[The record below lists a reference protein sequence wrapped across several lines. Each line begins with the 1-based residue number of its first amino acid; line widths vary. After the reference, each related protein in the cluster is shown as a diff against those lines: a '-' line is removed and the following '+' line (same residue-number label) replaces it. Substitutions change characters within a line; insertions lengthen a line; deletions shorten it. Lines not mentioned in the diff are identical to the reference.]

1 MQTSLQRRR
10 ARRRNGGRGRSGGV
24 ARTAAVAL
32 PLFLFATFLA
42 VAGIAFIGA
51 VSAYAFYAR
60 DLPEPTALEDIA
72 FNQQSIIWDRTG
84 KVELARFG
92 AERREVVTFDEISPA
107 LLDALTA
114 VEDKTFWTNSGFDP
128 VALGSAALDTLKG
141 DGRGASTLTQQLV
154 RQRLLDPA
162 LVQDPQRTVERK
174 IKEIIQSI
182 RVTQAYPGL
191 DGKRRIITAYYNQNF
206 FGNNNYGIRAA
217 AKDYFGVSDLS
228 KLTLAQAAILAAIPQ
243 SPSNYD
249 LIRNAEEQDDGTLVV
264 PQDARV
270 VQRRNTVLDLM
281 EQGRTPISTE
291 RGIHYTAADYEA
303 ARKEPVVLAPRVAPI
318 WKAPHFVWAVRQQL
332 SDLLCDPGAATCP
345 VLERGGLNIVTTLD
359 WRLQQIGERWV
370 KAAAILPHA
379 KDPKA
384 YAKQIGIPYKAW
396 MGKLRNKK
404 IFNGALVA
412 MDWQTGEVVT
422 YVGSADYYAAKA
434 TKKLQPQF
442 DVLANGW
449 RQPGSAFKPFNY
461 VTGIDAGT
469 ITAATM
475 FMDVATDFARSGR
488 SYIPTNADNLE
499 RGPIRMRNAL
509 QFSLNIP
516 AIKAL
521 AYTGID
527 RVFATSRKLGLHF
540 LGDESQAGLSLAIG
554 SEEVHPIDLVNGY
567 ATIANGGRYIGHTTI
582 LTVKDATGKDVISPY
597 QPPAGTKA
605 VSPQA
610 AYIVTDILTGNTN
623 PRINPVWGKFNIR
636 NKQGERRPATLKTG
650 TNNDAK
656 DLNAYGFIAAPSK
669 AGRQDG
675 EYALTVGAWNG
686 NSDNTVVSTPGNPV
700 FSIDVTTYVWQG
712 FMQAAT
718 RDFTIRDFTRPKGL
732 KEATVDAFTGLKPGP
747 FSNKTVREIFIDGT
761 QPTQVDYTKVGMQV
775 EKETGTRWQDGCI
788 GTPVTKGFLDLSKV
802 ESAFPA
808 WQKQNQRW
816 IARARRGAGV
826 GGGLD
831 RSTTSYFYNLG
842 SFHPYGRS
850 WGAPFPP
857 KAMCIVGGATP
868 VPSAEPSL
876 EPTPDPGNGG
886 GGPPKPT
893 P

>member
-1 MQTSLQRRR
+1 MQTSLQRRN
-10 ARRRNGGRGRSGGV
+10 ARRRKGGRRRSGGV

-42 VAGIAFIGA
+42 VAGVAFVGA
-51 VSAYAFYAR
+51 VSAYAYYAR

-92 AERREVVTFDEISPA
+92 SERREIVTFDDISPA

-128 VALGSAALDTLKG
+128 VALGSAALDTLRG

-162 LVQDPQRTVERK
+162 LVQDPERTVERK

-217 AKDYFGVSDLS
+217 AKDYFGVSDLN

-249 LIRNAEEQDDGTLVV
+249 LVRNAEEQEDGTLIV
-264 PQDARV
+264 PADSRV

-281 EQGRTPISTE
+281 EQDRTPISDE
-291 RGIHYTAADYEA
+291 RGIRYSAADFDA
-303 ARKEPVVLAPRVAPI
+303 ARAEPVVLAPRVTPF
-318 WKAPHFVWAVRQQL
+318 WKAPHFVWAVREQL
-332 SDLLCDPGAATCP
+332 AEMLCDPEAATCP
-345 VLERGGLNIVTTLD
+345 ALEQGGLNITTTLD
-359 WRLQQIGERWV
+359 WKLQQLGERWV
-370 KAAAILPHA
+370 KAAALLPHA
-379 KDPKA
+379 NNPKA
-384 YAKQIGIPYKAW
+384 YAKQIGVAYKPW
-396 MGKLRNKK
+396 MAKLRNKK
-404 IFNGALVA
+404 IYNGALVA
-412 MDWQTGEVVT
+412 MDWQTGEIVT
-422 YVGSADYYAAKA
+422 YVGSADYYAPKA
-434 TKKLQPQF
+434 TKKFQPQF
-442 DVLANGW
+442 DVVGDGW
-449 RQPGSAFKPFNY
+449 RQPGSAFKPINY

-475 FMDVATDFARSGR
+475 FMDVATNFGR
-488 SYIPTNADNLE
+488 GGRAYIPTNADNLE
-499 RGPIRMRNAL
+499 RGPIRMRSAL

-521 AYTGID
+521 SYTGVD
-527 RVFATSRKLGLHF
+527 RVFEKGRDLGLRF
-540 LGDESQAGLSLAIG
+540 LGGQGDAGLSLAIG
-554 SEEVHPIDLVNGY
+554 SEELHPVDLATAY
-567 ATIANGGRYIGHTTI
+567 STIANGGRYIGHTTI
-582 LTVKDATGKDVISPY
+582 LSVKNAAGKDVISPY
-597 QPPAGTKA
+597 KPPAGDKA

-623 PRINPVWGKFNIR
+623 PRVNPVWGKFNIE
-636 NKQGERRPATLKTG
+636 NDKGQRRPATLKTG

-656 DLNAYGFIAAPSK
+656 DLNAYGFIAAPTK
-669 AGRQDG
+669 EGRDKG

-712 FMQAAT
+712 FMQAAS
-718 RDFTIRDFTRPKGL
+718 RGWEIRDFRRPKGL

-747 FSNKTVREIFIDGT
+747 FTTKTVREIFVDGT
-761 QPTQVDYTKVGMQV
+761 QPTQVDYTKVGRQI
-775 EKETGTRWQDGCI
+775 EKETGTLWQDGCV
-788 GTPVTKGFLDLSKV
+788 GTPVTKGFLDLSGV
-802 ESAFPA
+802 EAAFPA
-808 WQKQNQRW
+808 WQKQNQKW
-816 IARARRGAGV
+816 IARARKGAGV

-831 RSTTSYFYNLG
+831 RSRTSYFYNLG

-850 WGAPFPP
+850 WGAPFAPT
-857 KAMCIVGGATP
+857 KKCIVGGATP
-868 VPSAEPSL
+868 APSPIPSGD
-876 EPTPDPGNGG
+876 PTPAPTDGG
-886 GGPPKPT
+886 KPPKPT

>member
-1 MQTSLQRRR
+1 MQTSLQRRN
-10 ARRRNGGRGRSGGV
+10 ARRRKGGRGRRGGA

-42 VAGIAFIGA
+42 VAGVAFVGA
-51 VSAYAFYAR
+51 VSAYAYYAR
-60 DLPEPTALEDIA
+60 DLDEPTALEDIA
-72 FNQQSIIWDRTG
+72 FNQQSIIYDRTG
-84 KVELARFG
+84 TIELARFG
-92 AERREVVTFDEISPA
+92 DERREVVTFDEISPA

-128 VALGSAALDTLKG
+128 VALGAAAIDTLQG

-162 LVQDPQRTVERK
+162 LVQDPDRTVERK

-191 DGKRRIITAYYNQNF
+191 DGKKRIITAYYNQNF

-217 AKDYFGVSDLS
+217 AKDYFGVSDLNE
-228 KLTLAQAAILAAIPQ
+228 LTLAQAAILAAIPQ
-243 SPSNYD
+243 SPSSYD
-249 LIRNAEEQDDGTLVV
+249 LMRNAEEQEDGTLVV
-264 PQDARV
+264 PAASRV

-291 RGIHYTAADYEA
+291 RGTRYTATDFDA
-303 ARKEPVVLAPRVAPI
+303 ARAEPVVLAPRVVPI
-318 WKAPHFVWAVRQQL
+318 WKAPHFVWAVREQL
-332 SDLLCDPGAATCP
+332 TEVLCDPGAETCP
-345 VLERGGLNIVTTLD
+345 VLERGGLKIVTTLD
-359 WRLQQIGERWV
+359 WKLQELGERWV
-370 KAAAILPHA
+370 KAAAILPQV

-384 YAKQIGIPYKAW
+384 YAKRIGVSYKPW
-396 MGKLRNKK
+396 MAKLRNKK
-404 IFNGALVA
+404 IYNGALVA
-412 MDWQTGEVVT
+412 MDWQTGEIVT
-422 YVGSADYYAAKA
+422 YVGSADYYAPKA
-434 TKKLQPQF
+434 TKKFQPQF

-449 RQPGSAFKPFNY
+449 RQPGSAYKPFTY
-461 VTGIDAGT
+461 VTGIDDGS

-475 FMDVATDFARSGR
+475 LMDVATNFARSGKA
-488 SYIPTNADNLE
+488 YIPTNADNLE
-499 RGPIRMRNAL
+499 RGPVRVRSAL

-516 AIKAL
+516 AIKSL
-521 AYTGID
+521 SYIGID
-527 RVFATSRKLGLHF
+527 RVFATSRKLGLRY

-554 SEEVHPIDLVNGY
+554 SEEVHPIDMATGY
-567 ATIANGGRYIGHTTI
+567 SSIANGGRYIGHTTI
-582 LTVKDATGKDVISPY
+582 LTVQDASGKDVISPY
-597 QPPAGTKA
+597 KPPAGEKA

-610 AYIVTDILTGNTN
+610 AYIVTDILSGNTN
-623 PRINPVWGKFNIR
+623 PRINPVWGKFTI
-636 NKQGERRPATLKTG
+636 KSKSGERRPATLKTG

-669 AGRQDG
+669 EGRAKG

-712 FMQAAT
+712 FMQAAS
-718 RDFTIRDFTRPKGL
+718 RNWEIRDFRRPKGL

-747 FSNKTVREIFIDGT
+747 FKGKTVREMFIDGT
-761 QPTQVDYTKVGMQV
+761 QPTQVDRTKVGMQI
-775 EKETGTRWQDGCI
+775 EKETGTLWQEGCV
-788 GTPVTKGFLDLSKV
+788 GTPVTKGFLDLSGV
-802 ESAFPA
+802 ESGFPQ
-808 WQKQNQRW
+808 WQRQNQKW

-831 RSTTSYFYNLG
+831 RSRTSYFYNLG
-842 SFHPYGRS
+842 SFHPYGRT

-857 KAMCIVGGATP
+857 KKACIIGGAP
-868 VPSAEPSL
+868 VPSADPSAD
-876 EPTPDPGNGG
+876 PTPDPSGG
-886 GGPPKPT
+886 KGPPT

>member
-1 MQTSLQRRR
+1 MQTSLQRRNAR
-10 ARRRNGGRGRSGGV
+10 RRRNGRRRSGGV

-42 VAGIAFIGA
+42 VAGVAFVGA
-51 VSAYAFYAR
+51 VSAYAYYSH

-72 FNQQSIIWDRTG
+72 FNQQSIIYDRTG
-84 KVELARFG
+84 KIELARFG
-92 AERREVVTFDEISPA
+92 DERREVVTFDEISPA

-128 VALGSAALDTLKG
+128 VALGAAALDTLRG

-162 LVQDPQRTVERK
+162 LVQDPERTVERK

-217 AKDYFGVSDLS
+217 AKDYFGVADLND
-228 KLTLAQAAILAAIPQ
+228 LTLAQAAILAAIPQ

-249 LIRNAEEQDDGTLVV
+249 LMRNAEEQEDGSLVV
-264 PQDARV
+264 PPSTKI
-270 VQRRNTVLDLM
+270 VQRRNSVLDLM

-291 RGIHYTAADYEA
+291 RGIRYSAADFDA
-303 ARKEPVVLAPRVAPI
+303 ARAEPVVLAPRVTPI
-318 WKAPHFVWAVRQQL
+318 WKAPHFVWAVREQL
-332 SDLLCDPGAATCP
+332 TELLCDPGAETCP
-345 VLERGGLNIVTTLD
+345 VLERGGLKIVTTLD
-359 WRLQQIGERWV
+359 WKLQQLGERWV

-379 KDPKA
+379 KDPKS
-384 YAKQIGIPYKAW
+384 YAKQIGISYKPW
-396 MGKLRNKK
+396 MAKLRSKK

-412 MDWQTGEVVT
+412 MDWQTGEIVT
-422 YVGSADYYAAKA
+422 YVGSADYYAPKA

-442 DVLANGW
+442 DVLAKGW

-469 ITAATM
+469 ITPATM
-475 FMDVATDFARSGR
+475 FMDVATNFARGGR
-488 SYIPTNADNLE
+488 AYIPTNADNLE
-499 RGPIRMRNAL
+499 RGPIRMRDAL

-527 RVFATSRKLGLHF
+527 RVFETSRKLGLHF

-554 SEEVHPIDLVNGY
+554 SEEIHPVDLVTGY
-567 ATIANGGRYIGHTTI
+567 ATIANGGRYIGNTTI
-582 LTVKDATGKDVISPY
+582 LTVQDGTGKDVISPY
-597 QPPAGTKA
+597 RAPAGEKA
-605 VSPQA
+605 VSQQA

-623 PRINPVWGKFNIR
+623 PRINPVWGKFQI
-636 NKQGERRPATLKTG
+636 KDDKGARRPATLKTG

-656 DLNAYGFIAAPSK
+656 DLNAYGFIAAPTK
-669 AGRQDG
+669 EGRDDG

-712 FMQAAT
+712 FMQAAS
-718 RDFTIRDFTRPKGL
+718 RDWAIRDFRRPKGL

-761 QPTQVDYTKVGMQV
+761 QPTQVDYTKVGMRI

-788 GTPVTKGFLDLSKV
+788 GTPVTKGFLDLSGV
-802 ESAFPA
+802 EAAFPN
-808 WQKQNQRW
+808 WQKQNQKW

-831 RSTTSYFYNLG
+831 RSRTSYFYNLG

-857 KAMCIVGGATP
+857 KDSCIVGGATP
-868 VPSAEPSL
+868 A
-876 EPTPDPGNGG
+876 PTPLPSGDPFPLPTDNK
-886 GGPPKPT
+886 PPKPT

>member
-1 MQTSLQRRR
+1 MQTSLQRRN
-10 ARRRNGGRGRSGGV
+10 ARRRKGGRGRSGGV
-24 ARTAAVAL
+24 ARTAAIAL

-42 VAGIAFIGA
+42 VAGVAFVGA
-51 VSAYAFYAR
+51 VSAYAYYSS
-60 DLPEPTALEDIA
+60 DLDEPSALEDIA

-107 LLDALTA
+107 LLDAVTA

-128 VALGSAALDTLKG
+128 VALGAAAIDTLQG

-162 LVQDPQRTVERK
+162 LVQDPERTVERK

-217 AKDYFGVSDLS
+217 AKDYFRVSDLS
-228 KLTLAQAAILAAIPQ
+228 QLTLAQAAILAAIPQ

-249 LIRNAEEQDDGTLVV
+249 LMKNAVEQEDGTLVV
-264 PQDARV
+264 PADARV

-291 RGIHYTAADYEA
+291 RGIRYSAADFDA
-303 ARKEPVVLAPRVAPI
+303 ARAEPVVLAPRVVPI
-318 WKAPHFVWAVRQQL
+318 WKAPHFVWAVREQL
-332 SDLLCDPGAATCP
+332 TDLLCDPGAATCP
-345 VLERGGLNIVTTLD
+345 VLERGGLDVVTTLD
-359 WRLQQIGERWV
+359 WKLQQLGERWV
-370 KAAAILPHA
+370 KAAAILPHV

-384 YAKQIGIPYKAW
+384 YAKQIGVAYRPW
-396 MGKLRNKK
+396 MAKLRNKK
-404 IFNGALVA
+404 IYNGALVA
-412 MDWQTGEVVT
+412 MDWQTGEIVT
-422 YVGSADYYAAKA
+422 YVGSADYYASKV

-442 DVLANGW
+442 DVLADGW
-449 RQPGSAFKPFNY
+449 RQPGSAWKPINY

-475 FMDVATDFARSGR
+475 FMDVATNFARSGR

-499 RGPIRMRNAL
+499 RGPMRMRPAL

-521 AYTGID
+521 SYTGID
-527 RVFATSRKLGLHF
+527 RVFETARKLGVKF

-554 SEEVHPIDLVNGY
+554 SEEVHPVDLATGY
-567 ATIANGGRYIGHTTI
+567 SSIANGGRHIGHTTI
-582 LTVKDATGKDVISPY
+582 LTVKDKTGKDVISPY
-597 QPPAGTKA
+597 KPPAGEKA

-623 PRINPVWGKFNIR
+623 PRVNPVWGKFQIKND
-636 NKQGERRPATLKTG
+636 KGARRPATLKTG

-656 DLNAYGFIAAPSK
+656 DLNAYGFIAAPTK
-669 AGRQDG
+669 EGRDKG

-712 FMQAAT
+712 FMQAAS
-718 RDFTIRDFTRPKGL
+718 RDWAIHDFRRPKGL

-747 FSNKTVREIFIDGT
+747 FSSKTVREIFIDGT
-761 QPTQVDYTKVGMQV
+761 APAQVDYTKVGMRI
-775 EKETGTRWQDGCI
+775 EKETGTRWQDGCV
-788 GTPVTKGFLDLSKV
+788 GTPVTKGFLDLSGV
-802 ESAFPA
+802 EAAFPN
-808 WQKQNQRW
+808 WQKQNQKW
-816 IARARRGAGV
+816 IARARKGAGV

-850 WGAPFPP
+850 WGAPFAP
-857 KAMCIVGGATP
+857 KNQCIVGGATP
-868 VPSAEPSL
+868 IPSAEPSG
-876 EPTPDPGNGG
+876 EPTPEPGGSG
-886 GGPPKPT
+886 KPPKPT